1 MSGRHRAP
9 SHLLRRRVKRSQ
21 QRSRGKRP
29 QKTAKS
35 RLKTITSLTLDMEVP
50 LNDATDLVHA
60 LRLIGSGLLIDHND
74 DGRPIN
80 ALAWSALHHLDAL
93 RSTWKAIHK
102 AARRAE

>member
-1 MSGRHRAP
+1 MSGRHRPP
-9 SHLLRRRVKRSQ
+9 SHPLRRRRSQ
-21 QRSRGKRP
+21 QRSRSKRP

-35 RLKTITSLTLDMEVP
+35 QLKTITSLTLDMEVP

-80 ALAWSALHHLDAL
+80 ALAWSALHRLDVL
-93 RSTWKAIHK
+93 RTRWKAIHK

>member
-1 MSGRHRAP
+1 
-9 SHLLRRRVKRSQ
+9 
-21 QRSRGKRP
+21 
-29 QKTAKS
+29 
-35 RLKTITSLTLDMEVP
+35 MEVL

-80 ALAWSALHHLDAL
+80 ALAWSVLHHLDAL

-102 AARRAE
+102 AALGAE